1 MEFHK
6 DLLEVKKILAGD
18 KEAFND
24 LYENHFRKI
33 YNYVYM
39 RLGNHDDAED
49 LTQDVFTAVV
59 ESLEN
64 YQGRSSLICWIYSIT
79 KNILRNWFRTKKHA
93 VHAFDADD
101 TEFQNAFFQDRLTPL
116 NELEYTE
123 LLHDWSAKLQSL
135 PAEQTE
141 VFYLKHFN
149 GLTLKEIAKV
159 TQKSEGSIK
168 TTLYRT
174 KKLLL
179 DAPLC
184 VNA

>member
-1 MEFHK
+1 MELHK
-6 DLLEVKKILAGD
+6 DLLEVKKILSGD
-18 KEAFND
+18 HEVFND

-39 RLGNHDDAED
+39 KLGNHNDAED
-49 LTQDVFTAVV
+49 LTQDVFVAVV

-64 YQGRSSLICWIYSIT
+64 YQGRSSIICWIFSIT
-79 KNILRNWFRTKKHA
+79 KNLLRNWYRNKKHA

-101 TEFQNAFFQDRLTPL
+101 TEFQNTFFQDRLTPL

-123 LLHDWSAKLQSL
+123 LLNDWCGKLQSL
-135 PAEQTE
+135 PSEQSE

-149 GLTLKEIAKV
+149 GLSLREIAKV
-159 TQKSEGSIK
+159 TQKSVGSIK

-179 DAPLC
+179 DATLC